1 MNAPKIYANTS
12 YRAIMKQYADT
23 MKRPGGSSG
32 YCAACD
38 TLQFEDYARYQENQY
53 GKQKI

>member
-23 MKRPGGSSG
+23 TKRPGGSSG

>member
-1 MNAPKIYANTS
+1 MNAPKIYANIS

-23 MKRPGGSSG
+23 TKRPGGSSEF
-32 YCAACD
+32 YAVCD

-53 GKQKI
+53 GKQEI